1 MALVLKLS
9 TYSPLLPPTHTRTH
23 LHAHTHTH
31 THTSARTHTHT
42 SARTHTHTHTHTHT
56 LQKAN
61 EFRNAVFNDTV
72 NIVEVEEGFD
82 GET

>member
-9 TYSPLLPPTHTRTH
+9 TYSPLLPPTHTH
-23 LHAHTHTH
+23 IC
-31 THTSARTHTHT
+31 
-42 SARTHTHTHTHTHT
+42 THTHTHT

>member
-9 TYSPLLPPTHTRTH
+9 TYSPLLPPTY
-23 LHAHTHTH
+23 THTH
-31 THTSARTHTHT
+31 THLHAC
-42 SARTHTHTHTHTHT
+42 THTHT